1 MRDVKV
7 FTMRT
12 ALVPLAALAL
22 AGCDVYKAAPGPL
35 EHFQR
40 SVDLD
45 KSEMERVQLK
55 MGAGKMVV
63 EGGSPKLM
71 EGDFAYDIP
80 SWKPTV
86 RYDATGFRGELLI
99 EQPTRA
105 QSTNNITYE
114 WNIKLNDKVPLEFS
128 ANLGAGEA
136 RLNLGSLN
144 LRSVRME
151 MGVGEVNLDLRGNPT
166 HDFNVDI
173 QGGVG
178 QAEVHLPASVG
189 IVASAMGGIGHIE
202 TRGLEQR
209 DGKWVNAAHEHSP
222 VTIHVSVQGGIGHIA
237 LIAE

>member
-1 MRDVKV
+1 
-7 FTMRT
+7 MRT
-12 ALVPLAALAL
+12 ALVSLAALAL
-22 AGCDVYKAAPGPL
+22 GACDVYKAVPGPI
-35 EHFQR
+35 EHFQK

-45 KSEMERVQLK
+45 KSELARVQLK
-55 MGAGKMVV
+55 MGAGKMIV
-63 EGGSPKLM
+63 EGGSAKLM

-114 WNIKLNDKVPLEFS
+114 WNIKLNDKVPVEF
-128 ANLGAGEA
+128 AADLGAGEA

-144 LRSVRME
+144 LRSVSMQL
-151 MGVGEVNLDLRGNPT
+151 GVGEVNLDLRGNPT

-178 QAEVHLPASVG
+178 HAEVHLPASAG
-189 IVASAMGGIGHIE
+189 IIASAQGGIGHIE
-202 TRGLEQR
+202 TRGLKQR
-209 DGKWVNAAHEHSP
+209 DGKWVNSEDAHHP
-222 VTIHVSVQGGIGHIA
+222 VTIHVNVQGGIGHIA